1 MGRGVHTGWSEAGDF
16 RVFVFL
22 VQEQCSQSTG
32 QALVCDA
39 CVGGRSLARAWA
51 WAGAATRVSY
61 AFTSLGWRALLYF
74 RLQALRTCDASQVSP
89 RASERSPSRPT
100 GLETNVSASV
110 PAPKKTRVLKH
121 NPHEE
126 DCRHYHHSCGEAWRA
141 LRRRAYMR
149 VCQVTQILPLGE
161 QLCISVHWAVLQW
174 PGSRERRVWTRFDD
188 TVEAAHSD
196 LKLASPRQAHPPD
209 PCRRS

>member
-1 MGRGVHTGWSEAGDF
+1 MLNLNHLPPYYGPRMQTRMRERSQKYAWRGTSLDIRTYGRA
-16 RVFVFL
+16 L
-22 VQEQCSQSTG
+22 VLVTTSRGGAPYVPWCRQCSICRLSKPQVVG
-32 QALVCDA
+32 GA

-121 NPHEE
+121 NPYED
-126 DCRHYHHSCGEAWRA
+126 DCRNSHDSSSEAWRA
-141 LRRRAYMR
+141 LRSEPTACFVR
-149 VCQVTQILPLGE
+149 
-161 QLCISVHWAVLQW
+161 
-174 PGSRERRVWTRFDD
+174 
-188 TVEAAHSD
+188 
-196 LKLASPRQAHPPD
+196 
-209 PCRRS
+209 